1 MICKL
6 IIFHPNFRVQS
17 LARIS
22 VEIWFHSKM
31 SQNARQ
37 RITYCAS
44 SLFCR
49 EKGRY
54 LSLYKFKS
62 NESQLSTVPRLLVG
76 CMSSTESSINIDIQL
91 NEFINC
97 KAKWRFKWFTMT
109 SKYLINIIY
118 TIIMLLWWLRNTKL
132 VLVVNFFLYF
142 K

>member
-22 VEIWFHSKM
+22 IEIWFHSKI

-37 RITYCAS
+37 RIIYCAS

-109 SKYLINIIY
+109 SKYLINSIY
-118 TIIMLLWWLRNTKL
+118 KIIMLLWWLRNTKL
-132 VLVVNFFLYF
+132 VLVVFFVF
-142 K
+142 

>member
-37 RITYCAS
+37 GIIYCAS

-49 EKGRY
+49 EKSRY

-62 NESQLSTVPRLLVG
+62 NESQLSTVLRLLVG